1 MSDPNIIDYT
11 TYTGDVK
18 TRDGHSV
25 RIICRD
31 RSGPYPIVAI
41 VGEGESNHLRSFRRN
56 GWWGDSRSGRHG
68 LVPVPEKET
77 Q

>member
-1 MSDPNIIDYT
+1 MSDPIIDYV
-11 TYTGDVK
+11 TYQGEVQ
-18 TRDGHSV
+18 TRDGTPA

-31 RSGPYPIVAI
+31 RGGPYPIVAL

-68 LVPVPEKET
+68 PIPVPEKET
-77 Q
+77 K